1 MRSDRSDDDDDD
13 DDDDVVDCERS
24 IQSQIVVESPI
35 NTQSINQTNQNISQ
49 SNQINHQNILLT
61 PQPLPKGISTRLSSI
76 GFDRP
81 PIHPTI
87 YAQKIGIEQHVKET
101 LDARSHTSLDGQK
114 QVNQYIIK
122 HELGRGSFGAVRLS
136 VDGETGIRYAIKEL
150 SKSRLKRRFVRGEIR
165 LIKDEDEDGKSDDEY
180 DEKSKEDAL
189 FLIRNEVAIMK
200 KLKHP
205 NVVRLQEVLDVAGED
220 SLYIVMEH
228 CEGGSLRSLIEAL
241 NNHQTDRDRDGDYQ
255 KLDNHDDDDD
265 ERGRIHDG
273 SAEGRGGLSFEMARR
288 YFRQLIVGIDYL
300 HHNEI
305 IHHDIKP
312 DNILLTGDLKQIKI
326 VDFGISDINNNNDN
340 NNLKKKIIGSPAF
353 LSPELISASETSS
366 GGKDLSRTQS
376 DIWAMGVT
384 LYFMLTGKLPF
395 GQGQLVDMFHAIQNE
410 APIIPDEWEDSLLDL
425 ISKILDKDPRTR
437 LGMREL
443 RRQDWVTGSG
453 KLSVLIEVTDPRQKV
468 NRNNTEHEISESFR
482 IGISNFCPR
491 TRNLFGE
498 ILENSLN
505 HRCRIYEACKGTI
518 NSGGGNSYGNTRGHR
533 KEFLL
538 VFNFIIIIIFSYE
551 TKTWV

>member
-1 MRSDRSDDDDDD
+1 
-13 DDDDVVDCERS
+13 
-24 IQSQIVVESPI
+24 
-35 NTQSINQTNQNISQ
+35 
-49 SNQINHQNILLT
+49 
-61 PQPLPKGISTRLSSI
+61 
-76 GFDRP
+76 
-81 PIHPTI
+81 
-87 YAQKIGIEQHVKET
+87 
-101 LDARSHTSLDGQK
+101 
-114 QVNQYIIK
+114 
-122 HELGRGSFGAVRLS
+122 
-136 VDGETGIRYAIKEL
+136 
-150 SKSRLKRRFVRGEIR
+150 
-165 LIKDEDEDGKSDDEY
+165 
-180 DEKSKEDAL
+180 
-189 FLIRNEVAIMK
+189 MK

-326 VDFGISDINNNNDN
+326 VDFGISDMFSKKNGGITISREDESFASNHSQRGSGHDSDFQSNNNNDN

-533 KEFLL
+533 KEFFKEFYKQISEKAQHVNL
-538 VFNFIIIIIFSYE
+538 
-551 TKTWV
+551 